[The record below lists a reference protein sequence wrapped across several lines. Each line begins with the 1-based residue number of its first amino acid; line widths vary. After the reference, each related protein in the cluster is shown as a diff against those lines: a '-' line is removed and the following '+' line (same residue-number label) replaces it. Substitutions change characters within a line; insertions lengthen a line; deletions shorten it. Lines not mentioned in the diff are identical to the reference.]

1 MFGDSVN
8 SLGAMFRQ
16 VAQAN
21 RDRPAFHVPD
31 GRGFR
36 TVSYAQAWEDVRA
49 VAKGLLAAGLKKGDR
64 LAICAETSQQW
75 AYVDWAAQTLG
86 VIVVPIFPTLPADQA
101 RLIASHSGS
110 RGVVVQDAKQAAKF
124 PGFDTYELEP
134 ENRLVALG
142 RGHALDDKDW
152 DVTIESVVRD
162 DVATIIYTSGTT
174 GVPKG
179 ATLVHAGFLDLCHN
193 IRRTLP
199 VSETDVWLSFL
210 PLAHVFERF
219 AGHVLPVSLGASVAY
234 SGSVATLGR
243 DMAAVRPTVMLC
255 VPRLLETIRQRIV
268 DNVQAQS
275 KFRQWLFRLALE
287 QGLRR
292 ARGETAPL
300 SGLLDRL
307 VGAKIRERTGGR
319 MRFFVSGGAALP
331 SHVAEFFMAFRVTV
345 LQGYGLTE
353 TTAATCINHPDD
365 NDHSTVGRPI
375 EGVEVKLAD
384 DGEILVRG
392 TPVMR
397 GYWNSPEESKAAI
410 DPEGWFHTGDI
421 GEFKGD
427 KLRIT
432 DRKKDI
438 IVLTSG
444 KNVAPQRVEGLLKES
459 EFIQEAVVF
468 GDGRDHCIA
477 LVAPS
482 VERVSRRLKAE
493 GKADMTP
500 AEMVDDDSVRALIK
514 AEIDLTNKRLA
525 DFERVKGHVLTADVF
540 SVETGELTPSLK
552 VKRKVVYE
560 RYKDRLEKLG

>member
-1 MFGDSVN
+1 M
-8 SLGAMFRQ
+8 LRHTAR
-16 VAQAN
+16 AN
-21 RDRPAFHVPD
+21 RERPAFHVPE

-64 LAICAETSQQW
+64 LALCAETSQQW

-86 VIVVPIFPTLPADQA
+86 LIVVPIFPTLPADQA
-101 RLIASHSGS
+101 QLIANHSGS
-110 RGVVVQDAKQAAKF
+110 RAVVVQDAKQATKF
-124 PGFDTYELEP
+124 PGVDTYQLEP
-134 ENRLVALG
+134 DNEVVALG
-142 RGHALDDKDW
+142 RDQTLDDRTW
-152 DVTIESVVRD
+152 DAMIDAVGRD
-162 DVATIIYTSGTT
+162 DVATVIYTSGTT

-179 ATLVHAGFLDLCHN
+179 ATLLHGGFLDLCHN

-199 VSETDVWLSFL
+199 VSESDVWLSFL

-234 SGSVATLGR
+234 AGSVTTLAR
-243 DMAAVRPTVMLC
+243 DMTSIRPTVMLC

-268 DNVQAQS
+268 DNVQSQP
-275 KFRQWLFRLALE
+275 KFRQWLFGLALQE
-287 QGLRR
+287 GLKQ
-292 ARGETAPL
+292 ARGETAL
-300 SGLLDRL
+300 LAGLLDRL

-365 NDHSTVGRPI
+365 NDHVTVGKPI
-375 EGVEVKLAD
+375 DGVEVKLAG
-384 DGEILVRG
+384 DGEILVKG
-392 TPVMR
+392 TAVMR
-397 GYWNSPEESKAAI
+397 GYWDSPEETAAAI

-438 IVLTSG
+438 IVLASG

-468 GDGRDHCIA
+468 GDGLDHCIA

-482 VERVSRRLKAE
+482 VERVSRRQKAE
-493 GKADMTP
+493 GKPELAP
-500 AEMVDDDSVRALIK
+500 AQMVEDEFVKALIK
-514 AEIDLTNKRLA
+514 AEIDRTNKRLA
-525 DFERVKGHVLTADVF
+525 DFERVKGHLLTADVF
-540 SVETGELTPSLK
+540 SVESGELTPSLK

-560 RYKDRLEKLG
+560 RYKEGLERLG